1 VECKLKESNCN
12 SVRTLLGL
20 LSEEIDDNHIWYF
33 RGHANKLYVLE
44 PSIYRNKRWSSN
56 EDDLIRE
63 ILIRCPND
71 FSSAS
76 SSFEKLVKMQHY
88 DLPTRLLDLTQN
100 PLVALYFSC
109 IGLDEKDDDGEIIFF
124 KIPKK
129 EIKYFDSDTVSVIS
143 NLAWAKTNF
152 EVHKTFFNDFHD
164 KNNLHAQK
172 LMHDIRREKPHF
184 TERINTKHIESVVC
198 VKPKLDN
205 PRVIRQDGA
214 FLLFGINSN
223 KSQCAT
229 FPQDW
234 IFSRFTV
241 KAKEKEKILRQLA
254 SIGISK
260 AKLFPEIDM
269 VSQFIKNDYG
279 LNEIKFESN
288 VKDYKSSS
296 IDLMFKG
303 V

>member
-1 VECKLKESNCN
+1 LKESNCN

-20 LSEEIDDNHIWYF
+20 LSEEIDNDHIWYF
-33 RGHANKLYVLE
+33 RGHANKTYILE
-44 PSIYRNKRWSSN
+44 PSIYRNIRWASN

-71 FSSAS
+71 FYSAS

-100 PLVALYFSC
+100 PLVALYFAC
-109 IGLDEKDDDGEIIFF
+109 IGLDEKNDDGEIIFF

-129 EIKYFDSDTVSVIS
+129 EIRYFDSDTVSVIS
-143 NLAWAKTNF
+143 NLAWSKSNF
-152 EVHKTFFNDFHD
+152 EVHEAFSHNFHD
-164 KNNLHAQK
+164 KDNHHAQK

-184 TERINTKHIESVVC
+184 TERIDVKHIESVVC

-214 FLLFGINSN
+214 FLLFGINGN
-223 KSQCAT
+223 KSQCAEL
-229 FPQDW
+229 PQDW
-234 IFSRFTV
+234 IFNRFTV

-288 VKDYKSSS
+288 VKDYKSSAM
-296 IDLMFKG
+296 DLMFK
-303 V
+303 